1 VLFATAFP
9 LEVELLHGQLLH
21 SLEVELLHLKPD
33 ILVDS
38 VCNFSEYSVNS
49 LMHILKMTENSV
61 RIHLKPDVLVD

>member
-1 VLFATAFP
+1 MLFAAAFP
-9 LEVELLHGQLLH
+9 LEVDLLHGQLLH

-38 VCNFSEYSVNS
+38 VCNFSEHSVNS